1 MATDVGI
8 GANFQAGFPHPLF
21 RTTIPP
27 YPGAPQ
33 VPANSYA
40 VSKDGQ
46 RFLVNQTADDASK
59 GSIFIVTH
67 WQTINPN

>member
-1 MATDVGI
+1 MAADVKA
-8 GANFQAGFPHPLF
+8 GANFEAGVPHPLF

-33 VPANSYA
+33 VPANTYA

-46 RFLVNQTADDASK
+46 RFLVNQAVDDASK
-59 GSIFIVTH
+59 GSISIVTR
-67 WQTINPN
+67 WQAAQR